1 MRVSRNCDR
10 LIFTTRTMS
19 FQPRPFAPVR
29 FPDNFTIPHAT
40 RECYRFI
47 VVGFII
53 RLGVYGRP
61 CARYQPL
68 LQCCTSLFLDASH
81 DRDNVPFQR
90 PGVLEDRGNLDVYVR
105 FWVTEWQ
112 RGFQRPVILLS
123 TWKWWM
129 GRLKEVFSKGTMVD
143 MFSQIDITVGSGMC
157 TIARKSI
164 RTFVE
169 TFLNISDTCIVWN
182 FFEFHSHLSCDA
194 LRLDR

>member
-53 RLGVYGRP
+53 HLGVYGRP

-68 LQCCTSLFLDASH
+68 LRCCASLFLDASH

-90 PGVLEDRGNLDVYVR
+90 LGVLEDRGNLDVYVR

-112 RGFQRPVILLS
+112 RSFQRPVILLS
-123 TWKWWM
+123 TWKWRM
-129 GRLKEVFSKGTMVD
+129 ERLKEAFSKGTMVD
-143 MFSQIDITVGSGMC
+143 IFSQIVEITVGSGIC

-169 TFLNISDTCIVWN
+169 TFFRYIGYVYCMKCFGIS
-182 FFEFHSHLSCDA
+182 FAS
-194 LRLDR
+194 